1 MRQLL
6 LVIFAG
12 LTLLSQVAVAQI
24 DRPLNDDQKTF
35 VKAHAPK
42 LILPG
47 CIDWLDRP
55 CALNFD
61 GDWKAWNNYENS
73 EKVKTAPGSF
83 PN

>member
-47 CIDWLDRP
+47 CIDWLDS
-55 CALNFD
+55 L
-61 GDWKAWNNYENS
+61 
-73 EKVKTAPGSF
+73 AP
-83 PN
+83 

>member
-1 MRQLL
+1 LQSVYYASDTPQRKKERFMRQLL

-47 CIDWLDRP
+47 CIDWLDS
-55 CALNFD
+55 L
-61 GDWKAWNNYENS
+61 
-73 EKVKTAPGSF
+73 AP
-83 PN
+83 